1 MSFAGRVWR
10 AIRPQ
15 GEAAWYGA
23 GAACLTGVSA
33 ALATTTTAL
42 ADDQLH
48 PPHYPW
54 DHSGPL
60 DAFDMGSVRRGF
72 QVYKQVCSACHSL
85 NRVAFRN
92 LVGNTHTEDEAKA
105 LAEDVEIEDGPDE
118 NGDMFMRPGRLSD
131 YFPAPYPNAEA
142 AKAANNGAQPPD
154 LSLMGKAR
162 HSGADYIFALLTGY
176 KDPPAGVVL
185 REGLSFN
192 PYFPGGAI
200 SMAQP
205 LYDESVEY
213 TDGTPN
219 HLSQIA
225 KDVTTFLM
233 WTAEP
238 EQDERKKMGCK
249 VIVALVFTALATGYY
264 KRFRYAIYKNRRI
277 TYTN

>member
-1 MSFAGRVWR
+1 MVGVENNGVTASKVHHGQRAGCGVCWWWPSFGDLGGMSFAGRVWR

-118 NGDMFMRPGRLSD
+118 NGDMFMRPGT
-131 YFPAPYPNAEA
+131 
-142 AKAANNGAQPPD
+142 
-154 LSLMGKAR
+154 AR
-162 HSGADYIFALLTGY
+162 G
-176 KDPPAGVVL
+176 VL
-185 REGLSFN
+185 RRIWR
-192 PYFPGGAI
+192 PP
-200 SMAQP
+200 
-205 LYDESVEY
+205 SV
-213 TDGTPN
+213 
-219 HLSQIA
+219 
-225 KDVTTFLM
+225 
-233 WTAEP
+233 
-238 EQDERKKMGCK
+238 
-249 VIVALVFTALATGYY
+249 
-264 KRFRYAIYKNRRI
+264 
-277 TYTN
+277 